1 MAGGPELARV
11 TQVQRVELILGVIFA
26 DPDQLGPL
34 EQELETRFSAIEARS
49 AIFDFEATDYYED
62 EMGRGLKRIF
72 YSFSDLIDP
81 AGIVDIKIDTNRI
94 EDDLARDGRRRV
106 NIDPGYM
113 DSHKLVLASAKFQ
126 GQKIYLGK
134 GVYADP
140 TLYYDKGWKPY
151 DWGFPDF
158 KSGRYDEF
166 LTGVRRSYRNKLRNV
181 RGRDGKDQY

>member
-1 MAGGPELARV
+1 MAEMTEP
-11 TQVQRVELILGVIFA
+11 QRVELILGVIFA

-94 EDDLARDGRRRV
+94 EDDLARDGRRGV